1 MNWNVLKYW
10 LSYILAFILFFPL
23 LGYAQE
29 KTIPRARA
37 QRENIDIIDSDSV
50 VSTDVKIV
58 VDSDTLGNQ
67 YAERHLSVPDSVM
80 LSSEKVKLPK
90 RWLPDSNRAVW
101 LATLFPGAGQIYNRK
116 YWKLPIFYGGFVAC
130 TYALTWNSR
139 MYKDY
144 SQAYLDIMDSDPRT
158 NSFLDFL
165 PPNYDMSSDYVLN
178 QLKTTFKNKKDY
190 YRKYRDLSIFVFIGV
205 YVLSVIDAYVDAE
218 LSSFDISKD
227 LSMGL
232 SPAVLNDE
240 HSHKNA
246 YGLQYKLTF

>member
-1 MNWNVLKYW
+1 MLLSGFVNAGEKRSLLSGSLTEPFQMVGDSVDDRGNHENV
-10 LSYILAFILFFPL
+10 
-23 LGYAQE
+23 
-29 KTIPRARA
+29 
-37 QRENIDIIDSDSV
+37 SDSLDFSGV
-50 VSTDVKIV
+50 GGSM
-58 VDSDTLGNQ
+58 Q
-67 YAERHLSVPDSVM
+67 VPDSV
-80 LSSEKVKLPK
+80 LLAGSGKDLKLPK
-90 RWLPDSNRAVW
+90 QWIPDSNKAVW

-158 NSFLDFL
+158 NSFADFL
-165 PPNYDMSSDYVLN
+165 PPNYDYSSDNVLN

-205 YVLSVIDAYVDAE
+205 YVISIIDAYVDAE

-227 LSMGL
+227 LSMGVN
-232 SPAVLNDE
+232 PAVLNDNR
-240 HSHKNA
+240 SGKNA
-246 YGLQYKLTF
+246 YGFQYRLTF